1 MASIIDKFN
10 NSVIGSNNSIADYNC
25 VIAPTGD
32 FTRITGVNVILNS
45 WINILK
51 TPIGSYDNDP
61 EYGCDLYKQIFEP
74 ADEATRERIEFIV
87 REQLFKYEDRASI
100 DSVDIGFL
108 KNQKGFSITIYMN
121 YLGKREELQIVFNDQ
136 TIM

>member
-10 NSVIGSNNSIADYNC
+10 NSVIGSNNSISDYNC
-25 VIAPTGD
+25 IIAPIGD

-74 ADEATRERIEFIV
+74 ADDSTRERIEFIV
-87 REQLFKYEDRASI
+87 REQLFKYEDRANI
-100 DSVDIGFL
+100 ESVDIGFL

-121 YLGKREELQIVFNDQ
+121 YLGKKEELQIVFNDQ

>member
-10 NSVIGSNNSIADYNC
+10 NSVIGSNNSISDYNC
-25 VIAPTGD
+25 IIAPIGD

-61 EYGCDLYKQIFEP
+61 EYGCDFYKQIFEP
-74 ADEATRERIEFIV
+74 ADDSTRERIEFIV
-87 REQLFKYEDRASI
+87 REQLFKYEDRANI
-100 DSVDIGFL
+100 ESVDIGFL

-121 YLGKREELQIVFNDQ
+121 YLGKKEELQIVFNDQ